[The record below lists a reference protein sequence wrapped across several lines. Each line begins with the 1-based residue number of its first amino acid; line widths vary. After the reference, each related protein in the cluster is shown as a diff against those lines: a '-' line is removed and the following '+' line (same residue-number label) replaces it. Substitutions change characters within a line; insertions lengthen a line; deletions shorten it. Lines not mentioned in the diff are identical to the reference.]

1 MFHKDIVSSIQNH
14 QAFTQIL
21 EHNPGLV
28 IVKFG
33 ANWCAPCMRI
43 KPSVDGFFASS
54 PDSVVCCDID
64 IDKCY
69 ELYSYLKKKRMVN
82 GVPSILCYRRGNTQI
97 IPDDSVSG
105 SDFAAL
111 SNFFHRCGKYSA
123 SSVVSSP
130 IKYAQQTSS
139 SATCFV

>member
-1 MFHKDIVSSIQNH
+1 MLNKRIVSTIGDPR
-14 QAFTQIL
+14 AFLQIL
-21 EHNPGLV
+21 ENNPGLV

-69 ELYSYLKKKRMVN
+69 ELYSYLKNKRMVR
-82 GVPSILCYRRGNTQI
+82 GVPSILCYRRGNTQV

-105 SDFAAL
+105 SDLAAL
-111 SNFFHRCGKYSA
+111 DSFFHRCGNYSEA
-123 SSVVSSP
+123 SSPSKSHSP
-130 IKYAQQTSS
+130 IRSHA
-139 SATCFV
+139 